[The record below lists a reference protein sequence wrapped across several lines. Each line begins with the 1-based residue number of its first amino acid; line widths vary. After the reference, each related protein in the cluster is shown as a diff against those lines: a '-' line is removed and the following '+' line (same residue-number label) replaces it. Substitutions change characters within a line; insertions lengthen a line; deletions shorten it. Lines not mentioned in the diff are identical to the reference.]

1 MTAFFIGDVA
11 LDEYYTADRW
21 PGPADKGMIR
31 ELPAEIGG
39 SIANAAVMHA
49 TLGGDTQFISLLND
63 SPLSRRLVEDLRQNG
78 VGVDHMLTDA
88 TIAESRN
95 LIFLIDGEHVVLTVE
110 MGEQPMWLEPATLAA
125 LRQPGFLYTTLYRVR
140 RLHSQTQEGV
150 LKQAEL
156 IADLRENGRR
166 AIFDLDV
173 GGCTPEDM
181 PYLKGAAVVIF
192 NQVGFR
198 AAFGHDDITLIG
210 DWIRDHGI
218 GRVVRT
224 LAADGAEAFD
234 GEARQ
239 QVAGYPVAVADV
251 TGAGDTF
258 GGALTW
264 CLARNHAFTEALD
277 FAVAAASRSVT
288 IHGPRGGK
296 ACEEDVRQWRA
307 AQGEIQAD
315 SDR

>member
-21 PGPADKGMIR
+21 PGRADKGMVK

-49 TLGGDTQFISLLND
+49 TLGGATQFISLLND
-63 SPLSRRLVEDLRQNG
+63 SPLSERLTDDLRQNG
-78 VGVDHMLTDA
+78 VGVDHMLIDPA
-88 TIAESRN
+88 LAESRN

-110 MGEQPMWLEPATLAA
+110 MGEQPMWLAPETLTA
-125 LRQPGFLYTTLYRVR
+125 LRCPGFLYTTLYRVR
-140 RLHSQTQEGV
+140 RLHSRTETGV
-150 LKQAEL
+150 LKQADL
-156 IADLRENGRR
+156 LANLREHGRH

-181 PYLKGAAVVIF
+181 PYLAGAAVVIF

-198 AAFGHDDITLIG
+198 AAFGHDDMSRIG
-210 DWIRDHGI
+210 GWIRENGI
-218 GRVVRT
+218 GWVVRT
-224 LAADGAEAFD
+224 MAADGAEAFD
-234 GEARQ
+234 GETHLR
-239 QVAGYPVAVADV
+239 VAGYSVAVVDV

-264 CLARNHAFTEALD
+264 CLTQGHSFAEALD
-277 FAVAAASRSVT
+277 FSIAAASRSVT
-288 IHGPRGGK
+288 SHGPRGGK
-296 ACEEDVRQWRA
+296 ADAETVLAWRQEKRSS
-307 AQGEIQAD
+307 GK
-315 SDR
+315 

>member
-21 PGPADKGMIR
+21 PGRADKGMVR

-39 SIANAAVMHA
+39 SIANAAVVHA
-49 TLGGDTQFISLLND
+49 ALGGDTQFISLLND
-63 SPLSRRLVEDLRQNG
+63 SPLSCRLIDDLGQNG
-78 VGVDHMLTDA
+78 VAADHMLTDR
-88 TIAESRN
+88 TVAESRN
-95 LIFLIDGEHVVLTVE
+95 LIFLVDGEHVVLTVE
-110 MGEQPMWLEPATLAA
+110 MGEQPMWLPPATLAA

-140 RLHSQTQEGV
+140 RLHAKTDGGV
-150 LKQAEL
+150 LKQADL
-156 IADLRENGRR
+156 VADLRRHDRR

-173 GGCTPEDM
+173 GGCASEDL

-198 AAFGHDDITLIG
+198 AAFGHDDISRIA
-210 DWIRDHGI
+210 DWIRDHEI
-218 GRVVRT
+218 GWVVRT
-224 LAADGAEAFD
+224 LAADGAEAHD
-234 GEARQ
+234 GKTRLEAT
-239 QVAGYPVAVADV
+239 GYPVDVVDV

-264 CLARNHAFTEALD
+264 CLSEGQSFAEALD
-277 FAVAAASRSVT
+277 FSIAAASRSVT

-296 ACEEDVRQWRA
+296 ASAPDILAWRA
-307 AQGEIQAD
+307 QRRGP
-315 SDR
+315 

>member
-1 MTAFFIGDVA
+1 MTTFFIGDVA

-21 PGPADKGMIR
+21 PGRADKGMVR

-39 SIANAAVMHA
+39 SIANAAVVHA
-49 TLGGDTQFISLLND
+49 ALGGNTQFISLLND
-63 SPLSRRLVEDLRQNG
+63 SPLSRRLIHDLRQNG
-78 VGVDHMLTDA
+78 VGADHMLIDPA
-88 TIAESRN
+88 IAESRN

-110 MGEQPMWLEPATLAA
+110 MGEQPMWLAPATLAA

-140 RLHSQTQEGV
+140 RLHAQTEQGL
-150 LKQAEL
+150 LKQADL
-156 IADLRENGRR
+156 VVDLRHHGRR

-181 PYLKGAAVVIF
+181 PYLSGAAVVIF

-198 AAFGHDDITLIG
+198 AAFGHDDMSRIG
-210 DWIRDHGI
+210 DWIRDHQI
-218 GRVVRT
+218 GWVVRT
-224 LAADGAEAFD
+224 LAAEGAEAYN
-234 GEARQ
+234 GQTRLQA
-239 QVAGYPVAVADV
+239 AGYPVEVIDV

-264 CLARNHAFTEALD
+264 CLTQGQTFAEALD
-277 FAVAAASRSVT
+277 FSIAAASRSVT

-296 ACEEDVRQWRA
+296 ADATAVHAWRDENRR
-307 AQGEIQAD
+307 G
-315 SDR
+315 

>member
-21 PGPADKGMIR
+21 PGRADKGTVQ

-49 TLGGDTQFISLLND
+49 ALGGATQFISLLND
-63 SPLSRRLVEDLRQNG
+63 SPLSRRLIEDLQQNG
-78 VGVDHMLTDA
+78 VCVGHMLTEPA
-88 TIAESRN
+88 LAESRN

-110 MGEQPMWLEPATLAA
+110 MGEPPMWLGRETLAA
-125 LRQPGFLYTTLYRVR
+125 LRHPGFLYTTLYRAR
-140 RLHSQTQEGV
+140 RLHCQTEAGV
-150 LKQAEL
+150 LKQADL
-156 IADLRENGRR
+156 LADLRRHGRR

-173 GGCTPEDM
+173 GGCKPEDV
-181 PYLKGAAVVIF
+181 PYLSGAAVVIF

-198 AAFGHDDITLIG
+198 AAFGHDDMARISG
-210 DWIRDHGI
+210 WIREHGI
-218 GRVVRT
+218 GCVVRT
-224 LAADGAEAFD
+224 KAADGAEAFD
-234 GEARQ
+234 GETLLQA
-239 QVAGYPVAVADV
+239 AGYSVDVVDV

-264 CLARNHAFTEALD
+264 CLTQGHAFAEALD
-277 FAVAAASRSVT
+277 FSIAAASRSVT

-296 ACEEDVRQWRA
+296 TDVETVLAWRKERR
-307 AQGEIQAD
+307 G
-315 SDR
+315 R

>member
-21 PGPADKGMIR
+21 PGRADKGMVR

-39 SIANAAVMHA
+39 SIANAAVVHA
-49 TLGGDTQFISLLND
+49 ALGGDTQFISLLND
-63 SPLSRRLVEDLRQNG
+63 SPLSRRLIADLGENG
-78 VGVDHMLTDA
+78 VATDHMLIDRA
-88 TIAESRN
+88 VAESRN

-110 MGEQPMWLEPATLAA
+110 MGEQPMWLSPATLVS

-140 RLHSQTQEGV
+140 RLHAEIDGGV
-150 LKQAEL
+150 LKQADL
-156 IADLRENGRR
+156 VADLRRHDRR

-173 GGCTPEDM
+173 GGCTPDDL

-198 AAFGHDDITLIG
+198 AAFGHDDLSRIAE
-210 DWIRDHGI
+210 WIREHEI
-218 GRVVRT
+218 GWVVRT
-224 LAADGAEAFD
+224 LAAEGAEAHD
-234 GEARQ
+234 GETRLQA
-239 QVAGYPVAVADV
+239 AGYPVEVVDV

-264 CLARNHAFTEALD
+264 CLAQGQPFAEALD
-277 FAVAAASRSVT
+277 FSIAAASRSVT

-296 ACEEDVRQWRA
+296 AGAEAIRAWREEKRA
-307 AQGEIQAD
+307 L
-315 SDR
+315 

>member
-21 PGPADKGMIR
+21 PGRADKGMVQ

-39 SIANAAVMHA
+39 SIANAAVVHA
-49 TLGGDTQFISLLND
+49 ALGGETQFISLLND
-63 SPLSRRLVEDLRQNG
+63 SPLSGRLTDDLRQNG
-78 VGVDHMLTDA
+78 VGIEHMLVDPA
-88 TIAESRN
+88 IAESRN

-110 MGEQPMWLEPATLAA
+110 MGEQPMWLAQATLAA
-125 LRQPGFLYTTLYRVR
+125 LRRPGLLYTTLYRVR
-140 RLHSQTQEGV
+140 RLHSRTGNGV
-150 LKQAEL
+150 LRQ
-156 IADLRENGRR
+156 ADLLSDLRRHGRR

-181 PYLKGAAVVIF
+181 PYLAGAAVVIF

-198 AAFGHDDITLIG
+198 AAFGHDDMARIG
-210 DWIRDHGI
+210 GWIRDHEI
-218 GRVVRT
+218 GWVVRT
-224 LAADGAEAFD
+224 MAADGAEAFD
-234 GEARQ
+234 GETRLQA
-239 QVAGYPVAVADV
+239 AGYPVNVVDV

-264 CLARNHAFTEALD
+264 CLGEGRSFAEALD
-277 FAVAAASRSVT
+277 FSIAAASRSVT

-296 ACEEDVRQWRA
+296 ATPGEVLAWRKEEH
-307 AQGEIQAD
+307 
-315 SDR
+315 DR

>member
-21 PGPADKGMIR
+21 PGRADKGMVQ

-39 SIANAAVMHA
+39 SIANAAVVHA
-49 TLGGDTQFISLLND
+49 ALGGETQFISLLND
-63 SPLSRRLVEDLRQNG
+63 SPLSQRLIDDLRQNG
-78 VGVDHMLTDA
+78 VGIDHILTDP
-88 TIAESRN
+88 TLAESRN

-110 MGEQPMWLEPATLAA
+110 MGEPPMWLAPATLAA
-125 LRQPGFLYTTLYRVR
+125 LRHPGFLYTTLYRAR
-140 RLHSQTQEGV
+140 RLHSRTEHGV
-150 LKQAEL
+150 LKQADL
-156 IADLRENGRR
+156 LADLRRHDRR

-181 PYLKGAAVVIF
+181 PYLSGAAVVIF

-198 AAFGHDDITLIG
+198 AAFGHDDLSRIG
-210 DWIRDHGI
+210 GWIRDHDI
-218 GRVVRT
+218 GWVVRT
-224 LAADGAEAFD
+224 MAADGAEAFD
-234 GEARQ
+234 GKTQLRA
-239 QVAGYPVAVADV
+239 AGHAVTVVDV

-264 CLARNHAFTEALD
+264 CLTQGRSFMEALD
-277 FAVAAASRSVT
+277 FSIAAASRSVT

-296 ACEEDVRQWRA
+296 AS
-307 AQGEIQAD
+307 AD
-315 SDR
+315 MVLAWLSEKRDL

>member
-21 PGPADKGMIR
+21 PGRADKGMVQ

-49 TLGGDTQFISLLND
+49 ALGGDTQFISLLND
-63 SPLSRRLVEDLRQNG
+63 SPLSGRLTDDLRQNG
-78 VGVDHMLTDA
+78 VGIDHMLIDPTL
-88 TIAESRN
+88 AESRN

-110 MGEQPMWLEPATLAA
+110 MGEPPMWLTPATLAT
-125 LRQPGFLYTTLYRVR
+125 LRREGFLYTTLYRAR
-140 RLHSQTQEGV
+140 RLHCQTETGV
-150 LKQAEL
+150 LKQADL
-156 IADLRENGRR
+156 LADLSHHGRR

-181 PYLKGAAVVIF
+181 PYLSGAAVVIF

-198 AAFGHDDITLIG
+198 TAFGHDDMTRIG
-210 DWIRDHGI
+210 EWIRTHGI
-218 GRVVRT
+218 GWVVRT
-224 LAADGAEAFD
+224 KAADGAEAFD
-234 GEARQ
+234 GETLLQA
-239 QVAGYPVAVADV
+239 AGYPVDVADV

-264 CLARNHAFTEALD
+264 CLTQGLPFAEALD
-277 FAVAAASRSVT
+277 FSIAAASRSVT

-296 ACEEDVRQWRA
+296 ADVETVLAWRRERR
-307 AQGEIQAD
+307 GL
-315 SDR
+315 

>member
-21 PGPADKGMIR
+21 PGRADKGMVQ

-39 SIANAAVMHA
+39 SIANAAVVHTA
-49 TLGGDTQFISLLND
+49 LGGETQFISLLND
-63 SPLSRRLVEDLRQNG
+63 SPLSQRLVDDLRQNG
-78 VGVDHMLTDA
+78 VGVDHMLFDPA
-88 TIAESRN
+88 LAESRN

-110 MGEQPMWLEPATLAA
+110 MGEQPMWLTPATLAA

-140 RLHSQTQEGV
+140 RLHSQTEEGV
-150 LKQAEL
+150 LKQADL
-156 IADLRENGRR
+156 LSDLRRHGRR

-181 PYLKGAAVVIF
+181 PYLTGAAVVIF
-192 NQVGFR
+192 NQVGFH
-198 AAFGHDDITLIG
+198 AAFGHDDMARIG
-210 DWIRDHGI
+210 GWIRDHEI
-218 GRVVRT
+218 GWVVRT
-224 LAADGAEAFD
+224 MAADGAEAFD
-234 GEARQ
+234 GETRLRA
-239 QVAGYPVAVADV
+239 AGYPVNVVDV

-264 CLARNHAFTEALD
+264 CLTQRRSFADALD
-277 FAVAAASRSVT
+277 FSIAAASRSVT

-296 ACEEDVRQWRA
+296 AGADVVLAWRK
-307 AQGEIQAD
+307 EK
-315 SDR
+315 RNL